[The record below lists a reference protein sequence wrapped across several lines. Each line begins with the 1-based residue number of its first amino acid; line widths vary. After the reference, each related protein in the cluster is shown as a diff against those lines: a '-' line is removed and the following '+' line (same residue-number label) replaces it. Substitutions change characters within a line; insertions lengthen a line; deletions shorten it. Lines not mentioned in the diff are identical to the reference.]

1 MQQLRTSYHEKPI
14 NIIPIDNETT
24 NMMVALHHC
33 YTDDE
38 VVSVSVEDIARR
50 RCEKVD
56 ISTKL
61 GDSLTAK

>member
-1 MQQLRTSYHEKPI
+1 
-14 NIIPIDNETT
+14 
-24 NMMVALHHC
+24 MMVALHHC

-61 GDSLTAK
+61 GDSFTAK